1 MRWFATAVACS
12 ITIAGFGTSAIPAG
26 ALSTRSTR
34 STQSTQSTQS
44 GEACAATVTRDLAY
58 VSVQGVD
65 PNLLSLDVSPVAGT
79 CEAPV
84 AVWVHGGG
92 WRRGDKTNDEAGR
105 EAFYNA
111 QGWVLV
117 SVNYRL
123 STDSADPAVLYP
135 DHNDDV
141 AAALAWVDTHIVK
154 YGGDPS
160 RVALIGHSAG
170 AGIAAALTA
179 DPSYLASHDLNPA
192 WLDCVVL
199 LDSEGY
205 EVSSMAMA
213 YELYRNAFGVDPAV
227 WAEASPS
234 EHVGE
239 GPLPDDILI
248 VTRGSVQRIA
258 KARSFADRLTAAGA
272 DARVVDVTPLSH
284 AEINKSI
291 GAGDNVMSALMI
303 DELADCAAV

>member
-1 MRWFATAVACS
+1 MRSFATAVVCS
-12 ITIAGFGTSAIPAG
+12 ITIAGFGTSAVPAE
-26 ALSTRSTR
+26 ALSTRLTR
-34 STQSTQSTQS
+34 TTPSTQS
-44 GEACAATVTRDLAY
+44 GEACAATVARDLAY
-58 VSVQGVD
+58 GSIQGVD

-79 CEAPV
+79 CGPV

-92 WRRGDKTNDEAGR
+92 WRRGDKTNDEASR

-135 DHNDDV
+135 DHNNDV
-141 AAALAWVDTHIVK
+141 AAALAWVDTHIVT

-179 DPSYLASHDLNPA
+179 DPSYLAGHDLNPA

-213 YELYRNAFGVDPAV
+213 SELYRNAFGDDPAV
-227 WAEASPS
+227 WAGASPS

-258 KARSFADRLTAAGA
+258 KARSFADQLTTAGA
-272 DARVVDVTPLSH
+272 DARVVDANPLSH
-284 AEINKSI
+284 AEINKLI
-291 GAGDNVMSALMI
+291 GAGDNVMSALVI
-303 DELADCAAV
+303 DELADCAVV